1 MLCTILFMY
10 WIGDARLYIFWYI
23 YLYMFCI
30 GTLSWYA
37 AGMADF
43 VLFVDDF
50 MFMWWSINMVAY
62 DVWMACQK
70 VLAFLSS
77 HTLKWHRLF
86 FLKLFPEP
94 DTYIAFSMMTE
105 MLFFKI
111 HTRLLLLMLFLMLLL
126 VLLLRYHSI
135 HRIHMLCVYCI
146 VW

>member
-1 MLCTILFMY
+1 MY
-10 WIGDARLYIFWYI
+10 NIIYVLNWWCEAIYFLVYIPIYVLYRY
-23 YLYMFCI
+23 
-30 GTLSWYA
+30 TLSWYA

-94 DTYIAFSMMTE
+94 DIPTYIAFSMMTE

-111 HTRLLLLMLFLMLLL
+111 NTRLLLLMLLL

-135 HRIHMLCVYCI
+135 HRIHMLYVYCI